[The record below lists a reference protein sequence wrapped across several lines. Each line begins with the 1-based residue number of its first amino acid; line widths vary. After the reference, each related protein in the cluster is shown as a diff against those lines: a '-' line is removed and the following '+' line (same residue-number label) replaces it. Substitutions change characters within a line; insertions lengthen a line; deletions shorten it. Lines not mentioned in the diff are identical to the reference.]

1 MLPYFL
7 TRFFLKRRA
16 LMSTTSDRLGE
27 QAKVVTKDLQEMGDI
42 ARDAAREKLG
52 ELRENA
58 SGCYQRGH
66 DKVQGVVSAVEQ
78 TIVKQPLKS
87 VLIAVGVGLV
97 LGRLWAWMGR

>member
-1 MLPYFL
+1 
-7 TRFFLKRRA
+7 
-16 LMSTTSDRLGE
+16 
-27 QAKVVTKDLQEMGDI
+27 MGDI

-58 SGCYQRGH
+58 SGYYQQGQ

-78 TIVKQPLKS
+78 SIVRQPLKS

-97 LGRLWAWMGR
+97 LGRLWAWMSR